1 MDDKTGDETLDDK
14 TVTDTTTMNDELY
27 DDEEGEVSEELVDF
41 LREAIGEALRTEDS
55 AVFLEWM
62 RQEAPERVPEIFDE
76 LPDDQ
81 GRRGF
86 AMELGR
92 ALWNSVPLP
101 GNGYRPKPI
110 ARPER
115 NEPCPC
121 GSGQKHKRCCA
132 QWAGSVPVF
141 DPEGIWGFLVEE
153 LPLEKVEELGEAGK
167 VPRAM
172 VGDLATSLLDH
183 GDAERALALVRPMF
197 QHPERLDERDEAAL
211 SSLLEAYDE
220 LELYEERDKAVDRL
234 KRQLKPALRAVLWE
248 NLVRSHAMDGEMA
261 EAWDALEKARQDDPE
276 SVALGPL
283 EVSLLLAEG
292 RTPEAGERARFF
304 RDRFRR
310 NPADISEAGLEFLDK
325 VAHDPED
332 AQVEFSL
339 GKEVAAGIQRLRELL
354 AKAEPPAVV
363 YGIEDIEGDP
373 GAGRLVAPG
382 SLQEVGEGWDQVF
395 FEALP
400 ADDEED
406 EDEDFEEDHEEDE
419 EGLDLASLE
428 ELDLLDDEDDELD
441 PWEEDRAPRW
451 LQFLLDNPETL
462 DSLENLE
469 DVAHAFHGLV
479 TDRFGFL
486 DRPILRPLLDRGLAV
501 LRQSLAGSPE
511 GTRLPEE
518 FEPNGSALELI
529 SLAAAQA
536 SRFQEPERVMEMLS
550 LLRVLEPRVI
560 EDEVEEEA

>member
-1 MDDKTGDETLDDK
+1 MD
-14 TVTDTTTMNDELY
+14 DTTTMNDELY
-27 DDEEGEVSEELVDF
+27 DDEEGEVSEEFVDF

-81 GRRGF
+81 ARRGF

-115 NEPCPC
+115 NDPCPC

-167 VPRAM
+167 APRAM

-197 QHPERLDERDEAAL
+197 EHPERLDERDEAAL

-220 LELYEERDKAVDRL
+220 LELYEEKEKEVERL

-248 NLVRSHAMDGEMA
+248 NLVRSHAMEGEMA

-304 RDRFRR
+304 REGFRR
-310 NPADISEAGLEFLDK
+310 NPADISEAGLKFLDK
-325 VAHDPED
+325 VAHDPEE

-339 GKEVAAGIQRLRELL
+339 GKEVAAGIQELRQLL
-354 AKAEPPAVV
+354 AKAEPPAVA
-363 YGIEDIEGDP
+363 YGIEDVEDDP
-373 GAGRLVAPG
+373 GAGRLVAPD

-395 FEALP
+395 FEALS
-400 ADDEED
+400 ADDEDDEEG
-406 EDEDFEEDHEEDE
+406 EDEDFDEDE
-419 EGLDLASLE
+419 EDLDLAPLE
-428 ELDLLDDEDDELD
+428 DMDLLDDEDEEDEELD
-441 PWEEDRAPRW
+441 PWEEDRAPLW
-451 LQFLLDNPETL
+451 LQFLLDNPAAL

-479 TDRFGFL
+479 TDRFDFL
-486 DRPILRPLLDRGLAV
+486 DRPVLRPLLDHGLAI
-501 LRQSLAGSPE
+501 LRQSLAARPE
-511 GTRLPEE
+511 VTRLPEE

-536 SRFQEPERVMEMLS
+536 SRFQEPERVVEMLN
-550 LLRVLEPRVI
+550 LLRALEPRVI
-560 EDEVEEEA
+560 EDEVEEDIS

>member
-1 MDDKTGDETLDDK
+1 MTGTTD
-14 TVTDTTTMNDELY
+14 DTTMDGELY
-27 DDEEGEVSEELVDF
+27 DDEEGEVSEELGDF
-41 LREAIGEALRTEDS
+41 LREAIGEALRTEDP

-76 LPDDQ
+76 LPDDPA
-81 GRRGF
+81 RRGF

-115 NEPCPC
+115 NDPCPC

-197 QHPERLDERDEAAL
+197 EHPERLDERDEAAL

-220 LELYEERDKAVDRL
+220 LELYEEKEKEVERL

-248 NLVRSHAMDGEMA
+248 NLVRSHAMEGEMA
-261 EAWDALEKARQDDPE
+261 EAWAALEKVRQDDPE

-304 RDRFRR
+304 RERFRR

-325 VAHDPED
+325 VAHDPQD
-332 AQVEFSL
+332 AQIEFSL
-339 GKEVAAGIQRLRELL
+339 GKEVAAGIHELRELL
-354 AKAEPPAVV
+354 AQAQPPAVA
-363 YGIEDIEGDP
+363 YAIEDIEGDP
-373 GAGRLVAPG
+373 GAGRLVAPE
-382 SLQEVGEGWDQVF
+382 SLEEVAEGWDQVF
-395 FEALP
+395 FEALS

-406 EDEDFEEDHEEDE
+406 EEDEVYDEDNEEDE
-419 EGLDLASLE
+419 EGLDLTSLE
-428 ELDLLDDEDDELD
+428 DMDLLDEDEEEDEEEELD
-441 PWEEDRAPRW
+441 PWEEDRAPLW
-451 LQFLLDNPETL
+451 LQFLVDNPETL

-479 TDRFGFL
+479 TDRFEFL
-486 DRPILRPLLDRGLAV
+486 DRPILRPLLDRGLAI
-501 LRQSLAGSPE
+501 LRQSLATRPE

-536 SRFQEPERVMEMLS
+536 SRFQEPERVMEMLN
-550 LLRVLEPRVI
+550 LLRTLEPRVI
-560 EDEVEEEA
+560 EDGEEEKGAEA